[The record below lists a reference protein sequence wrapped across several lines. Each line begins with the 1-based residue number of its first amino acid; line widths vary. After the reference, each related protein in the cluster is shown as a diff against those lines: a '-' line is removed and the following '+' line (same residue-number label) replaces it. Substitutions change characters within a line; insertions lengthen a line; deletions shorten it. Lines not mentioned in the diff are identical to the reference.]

1 MKTRWGPAHNG
12 ALAPLAPGARRPG
25 LGYGLGMEGADPR
38 AKRSIMTVVDVLAQ
52 AGPLSRSDIQ
62 ERTGLSLGTIAS
74 VMGLLKQ
81 EGRVTEVSG
90 TDPGRRGRPATR
102 YQLADPSGVVLGLL
116 AGHDAVDVVV
126 MSASQRMLNRS
137 RVVVPARESAD
148 VVMDLIGDMCRRA
161 LAEAGSTLDDV
172 QEAAIAVPAPVDPG
186 TGEVPDGVTVVSR
199 WRNTNPARLLADRLG
214 CAVTSV
220 NDANAAALEE
230 CRTGAGVGARD
241 MLYIECSRGLGG
253 AVVIDGRIHPGAE
266 GQVGEFGHVRV
277 PMATDVCVCGQ
288 RGCLESEVS
297 TVAMAGKLRAV
308 LGESVST
315 RDFAETLTSVRGNT
329 AVERLLYEAGVSLGY
344 VLSAMC
350 NLLAPERVVL
360 GGELAIGGESL
371 RTGVVDSI
379 HRYALATA
387 SQRVDIR
394 LSDFGTAGP
403 ALGAATLA
411 TQQIHAVAPSR
422 IGFRVSASRHR
433 QTHATGT
440 SATSR

>member
-1 MKTRWGPAHNG
+1 MMTGRGPVHDD
-12 ALAPLAPGARRPG
+12 APGPTPAVSREPRRSA
-25 LGYGLGMEGADPR
+25 LSYGLSMEGADPR
-38 AKRSIMTVVDVLAQ
+38 AKRSIATVVEVLSQ
-52 AGPLSRSDIQ
+52 SGPLSRADIQ
-62 ERTGLSLGTIAS
+62 DRTGLSLGTIAS
-74 VMGLLKQ
+74 VMAALKR
-81 EGRVTEVSG
+81 EGRVSEVAG

-102 YQLADPSGVVLGLL
+102 YQLADPSGAVLGLL
-116 AGHDAVDVVV
+116 AGHDAVEVAV
-126 MSASQRMLNRS
+126 MSASLRLLTRS
-137 RVVVPARESAD
+137 RVVVPARESAE
-148 VVMDLIGDMCRRA
+148 VVMDLIADMCCRV
-161 LAEAGSTLDDV
+161 LAEVGLTFDDV

-199 WRNTNPARLLADRLG
+199 WRGTNPAQLLADRIG
-214 CAVTSV
+214 RSVTAV

-297 TVAMAGKLRAV
+297 TVAMVGKLRAV
-308 LGESVST
+308 LGDGVST
-315 RDFAETLTSVRGNT
+315 INFADTLRASRGNT

-350 NLLAPERVVL
+350 NLLAPERLVL

-371 RTGVVDSI
+371 RSGVVDSI
-379 HRYALATA
+379 QRYALATA
-387 SQRVDIR
+387 AQRVDIR
-394 LSDFGTAGP
+394 LSSFGTAGP

-411 TQQIHAVAPSR
+411 VQQIHAIAPSR
-422 IGFRVSASRHR
+422 IGFRVAVAGGAP
-433 QTHATGT
+433 QHA
-440 SATSR
+440 ATA